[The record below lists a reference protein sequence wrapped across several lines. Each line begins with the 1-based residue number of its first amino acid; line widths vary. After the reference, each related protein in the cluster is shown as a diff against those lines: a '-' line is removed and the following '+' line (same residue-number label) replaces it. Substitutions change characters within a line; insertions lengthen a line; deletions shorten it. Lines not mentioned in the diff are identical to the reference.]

1 MAGMPNMARIDLKS
15 TLGLLEKELHAH
27 AVREGLHLSALHGL
41 ALAEAYRQAKDP
53 DWGRAQLPSG
63 PSSEPGV
70 ALARA
75 LGMLALH
82 EGMAPVLAEVHEVR
96 RVAVD
101 AEAALSSVLQGLGN
115 LRRLGQS
122 QCPLFD
128 AKASAGAA
136 LQALATAR
144 LLMGPSLTDL
154 PEDGRA
160 GELLLNA
167 TRELSQA
174 FRPAQIAEL
183 IDDCG
188 GGTSTQRLDRVRRR
202 IRDELPKFP
211 PGYSEG
217 FAVSH
222 RET

>member
-1 MAGMPNMARIDLKS
+1 MTGMPNVARIDLKS
-15 TLGLLEKELHAH
+15 TLRLLEKELRAH
-27 AVREGLHLSALHGL
+27 ADREGLRVSALHGL

-53 DWGRAQLPSG
+53 EWGGAQVPVG
-63 PSSEPGV
+63 PSPEPGI

-82 EGMAPVLAEVHEVR
+82 EEMAPVLAEVHEAR
-96 RVAVD
+96 SAARD
-101 AEAALSSVLQGLGN
+101 AEAALSRVLQSLGK

-128 AKASAGAA
+128 ATASAGSA
-136 LQALATAR
+136 LQALAAAQLR
-144 LLMGPSLTDL
+144 MGPSLTAL

-188 GGTSTQRLDRVRRR
+188 GGTPTQRLDRVRRR